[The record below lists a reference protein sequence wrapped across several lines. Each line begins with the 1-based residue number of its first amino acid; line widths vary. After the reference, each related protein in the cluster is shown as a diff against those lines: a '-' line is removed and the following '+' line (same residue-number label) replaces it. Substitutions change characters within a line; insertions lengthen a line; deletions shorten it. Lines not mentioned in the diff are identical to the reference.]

1 MKGSLKDKLAKF
13 LMYFQRYLMTKTTIP
28 MHIEFTLLDTFDMLE
43 SCGREIALES
53 YLKTKSRNER
63 DAKMKTSNKKNN
75 KKGDERKDT
84 ATNADGDEDAILSS
98 LVFPRYDSM
107 SEVEAAIGQYEAA
120 QSLLVAVDSDG
131 EESDEDDDRGEGTGR
146 PGKAGRIGEQDEPAL
161 DGDEEDEGSDNSRS
175 DDDEEGSEES
185 DDEEEDDES
194 ISDQHAAKILRENQ
208 QRAQEED
215 IDFERMFKTLVQ
227 HSVESVKALSNVKAT
242 MDINRM
248 AIPGLYHKL
257 SNSNVIAIH

>member
-1 MKGSLKDKLAKF
+1 MKGSLKDKLTKF
-13 LMYFQRYLMTKTTIP
+13 LMYFQRYLMTKSTIP

-43 SCGREIALES
+43 SCGREIALET

-63 DAKMKTSNKKNN
+63 DVKMKTSNKKNN
-75 KKGDERKDT
+75 KKGDDTKDT
-84 ATNADGDEDAILSS
+84 TTMDIADGSEDAILSS

-107 SEVEAAIGQYEAA
+107 AEVEAAIRQYEDA

-131 EESDEDDDRGEGTGR
+131 DESDVDEDRGEGAGR
-146 PGKAGRIGEQDEPAL
+146 PGKAGRTGEEGELAGNGDDE
-161 DGDEEDEGSDNSRS
+161 DDGSDDSSNS
-175 DDDEEGSEES
+175 DDEEGSEDS
-185 DDEEEDDES
+185 DEEEEEDDES

-215 IDFERMFKTLVQ
+215 IDFERIFKTLVQ

-248 AIPGLYHKL
+248 AIPGLYYTL
-257 SNSNVIAIH
+257 AL

>member
-1 MKGSLKDKLAKF
+1 MKGSLKDKLTKF

-43 SCGREIALES
+43 SCGREIALET

-63 DAKMKTSNKKNN
+63 DAKMKTSNKKSN
-75 KKGDERKDT
+75 KKGDNTKDT
-84 ATNADGDEDAILSS
+84 TTMDIADGSEDAILSS

-146 PGKAGRIGEQDEPAL
+146 PGKAGRTGEESEAAG
-161 DGDEEDEGSDNSRS
+161 DGDEEDGSDDSNS
-175 DDDEEGSEES
+175 DDEEGSEDS
-185 DDEEEDDES
+185 DDEEEEDES
-194 ISDQHAAKILRENQ
+194 ISDQLAAKILRENQ

-215 IDFERMFKTLVQ
+215 IDFERLFKTLVQ

>member
-1 MKGSLKDKLAKF
+1 MKGSLKDKLTKF
-13 LMYFQRYLMTKTTIP
+13 LMYFQRYLMTKSTIP

-43 SCGREIALES
+43 SCGREIALET
-53 YLKTKSRNER
+53 YLKTKSRIER
-63 DAKMKTSNKKNN
+63 DAMTN
-75 KKGDERKDT
+75 KKGKKKGDNNKDKDIT
-84 ATNADGDEDAILSS
+84 TTDGGEDAILSS

-120 QSLLVAVDSDG
+120 QSLLVVVESDG
-131 EESDEDDDRGEGTGR
+131 EESDEDDDRGEGAGR
-146 PGKAGRIGEQDEPAL
+146 PGKAGRIGEEGEPTG
-161 DGDEEDEGSDNSRS
+161 DGDEEDEGSDDSS
-175 DDDEEGSEES
+175 SSDDEEGSEES
-185 DDEEEDDES
+185 DDEEEEDDES

-248 AIPGLYHKL
+248 AIPG
-257 SNSNVIAIH
+257 